1 MSDKTTTLQREQAR
15 KQSAA
20 RLKARRAAR
29 DVQTLWSPDATV
41 TVTDHVDY
49 CDIGDW
55 AVSMYRDA
63 VRATKER
70 NRQYERDYGPDYME
84 WNTLNTF
91 ATWLAL
97 PRSKNC
103 NDLFGATFL
112 RLHPLILIAEIA
124 VRLET
129 DCGVDGTV
137 AIKELVDA
145 YRLWCSELDEAIRAQ
160 HQIPKET
167 TS

>member
-55 AVSMYRDA
+55 AVSMYRNA
-63 VRATKER
+63 VKVTKKQ
-70 NRQYERDYGPDYME
+70 NRDHSPTVAE

-103 NDLFGATFL
+103 SDLFGATFL

-160 HQIPKET
+160 HQTRKET
-167 TS
+167 TK